1 MRGLPEET
9 GLLFSRK
16 DLTRLMLPLIIEQ
29 FLAVMVGMADSAMV
43 SSAGQAAMSGV
54 SLVDMLNVLLIN
66 LMAALAT
73 GGAVVTAQMLGA
85 RDRDGARESVRQ
97 LLVVSVALS
106 GLLMIAVLC
115 CQEPLLRLVFGRVE
129 DDVMQSALTY
139 FAISAISYPFIA
151 LYNACAALFR
161 SMGDSRTTMIVS
173 AGMNVVNIA
182 GNAVLVYGF
191 HMGVAGVALPSLV
204 SRALAAVVLLILLT
218 TPTRAI
224 FLDWRAKWR
233 LKWSLIRKILHIGI
247 PNGLENSLF
256 QMGRILV
263 LSIIT
268 TFGTLQIAANQ
279 VANNLCALGCIPGQ
293 AIGLAMITV
302 VGQCV
307 GAGDYRQARR
317 YTKRLLGTTY
327 LVAGVLNAL
336 ILLALP
342 LLFRLYAVPAE
353 TKELAAVLVFIHAGS
368 GILLWPASFTLPNAL
383 RAASDVR
390 FTMVVSIVSMA
401 VFRIGT
407 SYILAFGFQMGA
419 VGVWCSMV
427 LDWICRVICFV
438 LRFRGRAWEKKAG
451 IAALTPPDTAHPES
465 EL

>member
-1 MRGLPEET
+1 
-9 GLLFSRK
+9 
-16 DLTRLMLPLIIEQ
+16 
-29 FLAVMVGMADSAMV
+29 
-43 SSAGQAAMSGV
+43 
-54 SLVDMLNVLLIN
+54 MLNVLLIN

-218 TPTRAI
+218 NPTREI

-307 GAGDYRQARR
+307 GGGDYRQARR

-342 LLFRLYAVPAE
+342 LLFQALRRSRRNQRAGGRPRLYPRGQRHPALAGVVHPAE
-353 TKELAAVLVFIHAGS
+353 
-368 GILLWPASFTLPNAL
+368 
-383 RAASDVR
+383 RAPGCQRRAFHHGGVDCVHGGFPDRHQLYSCVRLSDGR
-390 FTMVVSIVSMA
+390 
-401 VFRIGT
+401 RRG
-407 SYILAFGFQMGA
+407 
-419 VGVWCSMV
+419 MV
-427 LDWICRVICFV
+427 LHGPRLDLPGDLLCPALPGAR
-438 LRFRGRAWEKKAG
+438 LGEKAG
-451 IAALTPPDTAHPES
+451 IAALTPPDTAHPEP

>member
-1 MRGLPEET
+1 
-9 GLLFSRK
+9 
-16 DLTRLMLPLIIEQ
+16 
-29 FLAVMVGMADSAMV
+29 
-43 SSAGQAAMSGV
+43 
-54 SLVDMLNVLLIN
+54 
-66 LMAALAT
+66 
-73 GGAVVTAQMLGA
+73 
-85 RDRDGARESVRQ
+85 
-97 LLVVSVALS
+97 
-106 GLLMIAVLC
+106 MIAVLC

-218 TPTRAI
+218 NPTREI

-279 VANNLCALGCIPGQ
+279 VPTI
-293 AIGLAMITV
+293 
-302 VGQCV
+302 CV
-307 GAGDYRQARR
+307 
-317 YTKRLLGTTY
+317 
-327 LVAGVLNAL
+327 
-336 ILLALP
+336 P
-342 LLFRLYAVPAE
+342 WAV
-353 TKELAAVLVFIHAGS
+353 S
-368 GILLWPASFTLPNAL
+368 
-383 RAASDVR
+383 
-390 FTMVVSIVSMA
+390 
-401 VFRIGT
+401 
-407 SYILAFGFQMGA
+407 
-419 VGVWCSMV
+419 
-427 LDWICRVICFV
+427 
-438 LRFRGRAWEKKAG
+438 RGRPSAWR
-451 IAALTPPDTAHPES
+451 
-465 EL
+465 

>member
-1 MRGLPEET
+1 
-9 GLLFSRK
+9 
-16 DLTRLMLPLIIEQ
+16 
-29 FLAVMVGMADSAMV
+29 
-43 SSAGQAAMSGV
+43 MSGV

-218 TPTRAI
+218 NPTREI

-268 TFGTLQIAANQ
+268 TLRHPADRREQ

-307 GAGDYRQARR
+307 GAGDYRQAQAVYQTAAGNHIPGRR
-317 YTKRLLGTTY
+317 CAQCADSARLAAPFQALRRSRRNQRAGGRPRLY
-327 LVAGVLNAL
+327 PRGQRHPALAGV
-336 ILLALP
+336 
-342 LLFRLYAVPAE
+342 VHPAE
-353 TKELAAVLVFIHAGS
+353 RAPGCQPTCVSPWWCRLCPWRFSGSAPVIFLRSAFRWAPSGYGAPWSSTGSAG
-368 GILLWPASFTLPNAL
+368 
-383 RAASDVR
+383 
-390 FTMVVSIVSMA
+390 
-401 VFRIGT
+401 
-407 SYILAFGFQMGA
+407 
-419 VGVWCSMV
+419 
-427 LDWICRVICFV
+427 
-438 LRFRGRAWEKKAG
+438 
-451 IAALTPPDTAHPES
+451 
-465 EL
+465 